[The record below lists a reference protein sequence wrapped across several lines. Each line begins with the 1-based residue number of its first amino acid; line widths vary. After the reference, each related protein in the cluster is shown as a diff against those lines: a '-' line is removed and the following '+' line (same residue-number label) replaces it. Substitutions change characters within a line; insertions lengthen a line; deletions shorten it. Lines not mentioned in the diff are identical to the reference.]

1 MFTVFLID
9 DDAGVLKPARRAACQ
24 AVTARTFKSR
34 AAQSFRPVRICA
46 ILLTAATLTCACGL
60 APASDARA
68 QERAPRVLVLNA
80 YNYTFPGT
88 TIIGTAARQH
98 LVDRTRGNIEIDTD
112 FLDLLRHPGPGYEQR
127 TATYLSE
134 KYAAKPPDVLVALGS
149 PALPFIIRNRAIIA
163 AKAPVVFAGIS
174 QANYSE
180 ARPPPDITGV
190 ISTFDI
196 ARTLDLAE
204 RLQPD
209 ARQLV
214 VIAGASETDRRWQ
227 RIAPDIV
234 KARGRLQA
242 RYLFGLRFED
252 MLAEVSQLPR
262 NAIVLLLTVFTD
274 GEGKTFFP
282 GDVAEA
288 VASRSSAPVYS
299 PYSHDLARGVI
310 GGYSE
315 TFESIGEAAADL
327 VMRILSGTPASELPP
342 WVSPHQRFRVNAQAL
357 RKWDLSESLL
367 PPETIVQFKLPT
379 LWDQHRG
386 VVLTTVAIVVLQL
399 LFVIGLLIQ
408 RRHRYLAERL
418 LRESEERMQF
428 TAAAVNVGLWQFDLE
443 ANELWATEH
452 CRALFGLPDDVPLT
466 HDMFIE
472 AVHPDDR
479 AIAVAALEEASR
491 PGRSAFTDV
500 RVPQPGDQMRWVR
513 VRAHSHRDE
522 GGNPNHVNGIF
533 VDITEQKAAEAEA
546 VLQRQEVAHLMRVS
560 VLGQLSGAIAH
571 EVNQPLTA
579 ILSNAQAAL
588 HLLAQESPDLVE
600 VRSAL
605 QDIVEED
612 NRAGKVVHRLRG
624 LLKKNEKKSEPVD
637 VNDLVR
643 STVALLHSEL
653 IGRGINVEVDLA
665 STLPATVGD
674 PVQLQQV
681 LLNLLMNAMDAM
693 ATTPAAQRLV
703 MLSTRP
709 TEAMSVEILVK
720 DHGPG
725 IRSTEQGRLFEP
737 FYTTKPHGLGLGLT
751 ICSTIVEAHGGT
763 LTLAN
768 DEAGGV
774 LAALSLP
781 VQEMLVAAQ

>member
-1 MFTVFLID
+1 
-9 DDAGVLKPARRAACQ
+9 
-24 AVTARTFKSR
+24 
-34 AAQSFRPVRICA
+34 
-46 ILLTAATLTCACGL
+46 
-60 APASDARA
+60 
-68 QERAPRVLVLNA
+68 
-80 YNYTFPGT
+80 
-88 TIIGTAARQH
+88 
-98 LVDRTRGNIEIDTD
+98 
-112 FLDLLRHPGPGYEQR
+112 
-127 TATYLSE
+127 
-134 KYAAKPPDVLVALGS
+134 
-149 PALPFIIRNRAIIA
+149 
-163 AKAPVVFAGIS
+163 
-174 QANYSE
+174 
-180 ARPPPDITGV
+180 
-190 ISTFDI
+190 
-196 ARTLDLAE
+196 
-204 RLQPD
+204 
-209 ARQLV
+209 
-214 VIAGASETDRRWQ
+214 
-227 RIAPDIV
+227 
-234 KARGRLQA
+234 
-242 RYLFGLRFED
+242 
-252 MLAEVSQLPR
+252 
-262 NAIVLLLTVFTD
+262 
-274 GEGKTFFP
+274 
-282 GDVAEA
+282 
-288 VASRSSAPVYS
+288 
-299 PYSHDLARGVI
+299 
-310 GGYSE
+310 
-315 TFESIGEAAADL
+315 
-327 VMRILSGTPASELPP
+327 
-342 WVSPHQRFRVNAQAL
+342 
-357 RKWDLSESLL
+357 
-367 PPETIVQFKLPT
+367 
-379 LWDQHRG
+379 
-386 VVLTTVAIVVLQL
+386 
-399 LFVIGLLIQ
+399 
-408 RRHRYLAERL
+408 
-418 LRESEERMQF
+418 
-428 TAAAVNVGLWQFDLE
+428 
-443 ANELWATEH
+443 
-452 CRALFGLPDDVPLT
+452 
-466 HDMFIE
+466 
-472 AVHPDDR
+472 
-479 AIAVAALEEASR
+479 
-491 PGRSAFTDV
+491 
-500 RVPQPGDQMRWVR
+500 MRWVR